1 MLMLSKRMLIG
12 IILIA
17 MLCGCGKPAPPSS
30 SDDNSITTT
39 NEPDPNLPSF
49 DDIFTYCSNQNTI
62 DQIGPNF
69 IGPIPETISHNLQ
82 QQLATSHTLPATWD
96 TSDISLRCM
105 GSKVFAC
112 FPVDGVPCNTKLNF
126 SRIGNA
132 AMHKYCVSNSNSI
145 RIPDNVVGLESPYS
159 WLCDGDKPS
168 VKEQKHQ
175 TDPAGFK
182 ADMWFLI
189 PATG

>member
-1 MLMLSKRMLIG
+1 MLMTNKSMLIVVT
-12 IILIA
+12 LIT
-17 MLCGCGKPAPPSS
+17 MLFGCGEPAPPSS
-30 SDDNSITTT
+30 SSSNSTTAT
-39 NEPDPNLPSF
+39 TEPSTDLPSF
-49 DDIFTYCSNQNTI
+49 DDIFTYCSNQITI
-62 DQIGPNF
+62 DQIGSNF
-69 IGPIPETISHNLQ
+69 IGPIPETISHSLQ
-82 QQLATSHTLPATWD
+82 QQLTTNHTLPATWN

-105 GSKVFAC
+105 DSQVFAC
-112 FPVDGVPCNTKLNF
+112 FPVDGVPCGTKLNF

-132 AMHKYCVSNSNSI
+132 AMHEYCVSNSNSI
-145 RIPDNVVGLESPYS
+145 RIPDNVVGTESPYS

-189 PATG
+189 PATD